1 MNNLRGYAYLA
12 SCLFLAIYSQ
22 VVMKWQI
29 NKAGTSPS
37 DAVEILH
44 YLFHLLLNPWVIS
57 GAVATFFA
65 GIGWLLT
72 LGKMELSNASPF
84 IGLILVAMLF
94 SSLVLFSEP

>member
-22 VVMKWQI
+22 VIMKWQI
-29 NKAGTSPS
+29 NKAGASPS

-44 YLFHLLLNPWVIS
+44 YLFRLLLNPWVIS

-65 GIGWLLT
+65 GIAWLLT
-72 LGKMELSNASPF
+72 LGKMELSHAYPF
-84 IGLILVAMLF
+84 IGLTFVAMLIA
-94 SSLVLFSEP
+94 SVVLFN